1 MRRPAWLG
9 CLLRTAP
16 VVAVVLGSIA
26 ACGEDDPDSGA
37 DGLDLPERA
46 ALIPPDEVD
55 GRELRTLEAQPFP
68 IVQGDVL
75 RGDHAPSTT
84 AATEV
89 DGAVVAVTETPS
101 AVFNELRGPLED
113 RGRPGPPVDGR
124 PSWLTYSSTL
134 RPHAVAVEVE
144 GSVIEISS
152 RAVPV
157 PELAEI
163 AADVRTPIDEQGS
176 LPGDVIGVLRADRD
190 RLSTVASYEPPE
202 GLLRGPV
209 AIFTT
214 TPAEQA
220 VYLALAHM
228 DPRQS
233 IDLRTESSCCA
244 NEIMRPARHVTVR
257 GVEATI
263 ASLTTASKVLVVP
276 GDPGIVAVSGGTR
289 SWDDAI
295 PSDAE
300 LIAIA
305 EASRP
310 AAQAE
315 LVARVEARH
324 DAALADAVAEIRRR
338 EETLGR
344 EVLTDLV
351 LDDHPMVISHGPGV
365 RPSPPDEVAP
375 DPALCVVYLPEHL
388 NAGPP
393 IPTCVHQD
401 EPTEP
406 IHRATT
412 VASESVYVGSV
423 RHDVAR
429 VALEFPEGSLDSTLV
444 DVPPAAGVGVERVFV
459 IVTSITEQVEISGD
473 DLPHGMAE
481 AAFVAY
487 DADGSEVDRVPLF
500 SHLQDASGSSRS

>member
-1 MRRPAWLG
+1 MRRPAWLSR
-9 CLLRTAP
+9 LPRTVPA
-16 VVAVVLGSIA
+16 VALVLGGIA
-26 ACGEDDPDSGA
+26 ACGDGGADSGA

-55 GRELRTLEAQPFP
+55 GRELRTLELQPFP
-68 IVQGDVL
+68 ILRGDLL
-75 RGDHAPSTT
+75 RGDHVPSTT

-89 DGAVVAVTETPS
+89 DGGVVAVTETPS
-101 AVFNELRGPLED
+101 EVFNELRGPLED
-113 RGRPGPPVDGR
+113 HGEPGPPIDGR

-134 RPHAVAVEVE
+134 RPHALAVEVD
-144 GSVIEISS
+144 GSVIEVSS

-157 PELAEI
+157 PELAKF

-176 LPGDVIGVLRADRD
+176 LPGAVIGVLRADPD
-190 RLSTVASYEPPE
+190 RLTAVASYEPA
-202 GLLRGPV
+202 GGHVGSPV
-209 AIFTT
+209 AIFTA

-244 NEIMRPARHVTVR
+244 NEIMRPARHVKVR
-257 GVEATI
+257 GVGATI

-276 GDPGIVAVSGGTR
+276 GDPGIVAISGGTR
-289 SWDDAI
+289 SWDDLI

-305 EASRP
+305 EAGRP

-315 LVARVEARH
+315 LVARAEARGA
-324 DAALADAVAEIRRR
+324 AALADAVAEIRRR
-338 EETLGR
+338 EEALGR

-351 LDDHPMVISHGPGV
+351 LDNHPMVISHGPGV
-365 RPSPPDEVAP
+365 RPSPPGEVSP

-388 NAGPP
+388 DAGPP
-393 IPTCVHQD
+393 IPTCVQSA
-401 EPTEP
+401 EPTDP

-412 VASESVYVGSV
+412 VGAGQSVYAGSV
-423 RHDVAR
+423 RDDVGR
-429 VALEFPEGSLDSTLV
+429 VALEFPEGSLDATLV
-444 DVPPAAGVGVERVFV
+444 DIPPAAGVGVERVFV
-459 IVTSITEQVEISGD
+459 IVTSITEQVEIAGD
-473 DLPHGMAE
+473 DLRQGMVE

-487 DADGSEVDRVPLF
+487 HADGFEVDRVPLF
-500 SHLQDASGSSRS
+500 AHLQD